1 MKEGLNMTTI
11 QKTSEELKREIE
23 ALESQTK
30 TLKEEYSQVI
40 EKELLKSERAGS
52 LFDEERV
59 DELTQQLRAKLATH
73 KLGLALSF
81 NFKENWVFLVKA
93 SYAKN
98 GLTYFKIT
106 DPKDSR
112 IFYGCT
118 EQLYL
123 DVIINWFESALCLV
137 DRLVKIRT
145 ELKSV
150 LSKFRF
156 LSYDNKLNQV
166 YFEGVITGRPTK
178 YTCALTVSSPYVL
191 VLNKPANYAYE
202 FSSIYFKEA
211 GVSLNTRALDTY
223 IQGGEYGSL
232 FDQTLTAHQT
242 FTRLTSLKKVM
253 KELETRIEQFQG
265 KVDVKFK

>member
-112 IFYGCT
+112 IFFTVVQNSFIWMLLLTGLSL
-118 EQLYL
+118 LY
-123 DVIINWFESALCLV
+123 V
-137 DRLVKIRT
+137 
-145 ELKSV
+145 
-150 LSKFRF
+150 
-156 LSYDNKLNQV
+156 
-166 YFEGVITGRPTK
+166 
-178 YTCALTVSSPYVL
+178 
-191 VLNKPANYAYE
+191 
-202 FSSIYFKEA
+202 
-211 GVSLNTRALDTY
+211 
-223 IQGGEYGSL
+223 
-232 FDQTLTAHQT
+232 
-242 FTRLTSLKKVM
+242 
-253 KELETRIEQFQG
+253 
-265 KVDVKFK
+265 